1 MKNIASSKVNEL
13 DKLYIKA
20 GTNMPARFINQKKR
34 NEPRHFSVFYRNEQ
48 ACNENIHANRSD
60 FFKILLMTKGDG
72 EFDYGS
78 ECYLVKAPCLI
89 FVRPQEV
96 KACRETTTGQDGY
109 YCVFTQDFYATGSAL
124 LKEIKQFPFF
134 APGAHPVVP
143 LNEVQKT
150 TMLEIFKKLH
160 TEFNAEEDYNEAI
173 IHSYLR
179 ILFMES
185 LRIRGWQSPA
195 DPLSARFILTQKF
208 SNLLEEQFS
217 TAGADE
223 RRLTR
228 TPAQFAEILHV
239 HPNHLNAVVKQTT
252 GKTIREL
259 INERTLSE
267 AKILLKHTDK
277 QASEIAYELGF
288 LEAASFNRFFKKL
301 TGITPLLF
309 RNQTL

>member
-20 GTNMPARFINQKKR
+20 GTKMPARFIDQKKR
-34 NEPRHFSVFYRNEQ
+34 NEPRHFSVFHRDEQ

-72 EFDYGS
+72 EFDYGP
-78 ECYLVKAPCLI
+78 ECYPVKAPCLI
-89 FVRPQEV
+89 FVKPHEV
-96 KACRETTTGQDGY
+96 KACREITVEQDGY
-109 YCVFTQDFYATGSAL
+109 YCVFTQDFYATNSEL
-124 LKEIKQFPFF
+124 LKEIKRFPFF
-134 APGAHPVVP
+134 ASGAHPVVP
-143 LNEVQKT
+143 LSETQKT
-150 TMLEIFKKLH
+150 IMMEIFKKLH
-160 TEFNAEEDYNEAI
+160 TEFNAGDNYNEAI
-173 IHSYLR
+173 VHSYLR

-185 LRIRGWQSPA
+185 LRIRGLQAPA
-195 DPLSARFILTQKF
+195 DPLSARFMLTQKF
-208 SNLLEEQFS
+208 KNLLEEEFI
-217 TAGADE
+217 TAGTHKRKHA
-223 RRLTR
+223 R
-228 TPAQFAEILHV
+228 TPAQFAAILRV

>member
-20 GTNMPARFINQKKR
+20 GTKMPARFINQKKR
-34 NEPRHFSVFYRNEQ
+34 NEPRHFSVFNRNEQ
-48 ACNENIHANRSD
+48 VCNENIHANRSD

-72 EFDYGS
+72 EFDYGA
-78 ECYLVKAPCLI
+78 ECYPVKAPCLI

-96 KACRETTTGQDGY
+96 KACRETTVEQEGY
-109 YCVFTQDFYATGSAL
+109 YCVFTQDFYATSSAL
-124 LKEIKQFPFF
+124 LKEIEQFPFF
-134 APGAHPVVP
+134 VPGAHPVIP
-143 LNEVQKT
+143 LNEAQKT
-150 TMLEIFKKLH
+150 TMLEIFEKLH
-160 TEFNAEEDYNEAI
+160 TEFNTENYNEAI
-173 IHSYLR
+173 VHSYLR

-185 LRIRGWQSPA
+185 LRARGAEAPA
-195 DPLSARFILTQKF
+195 DPSSARFILTQKF
-208 SNLLEEQFS
+208 RNLLDAEFS
-217 TAGADE
+217 TAGTHE
-223 RRLTR
+223 RKPAR
-228 TPAQFAEILHV
+228 TPAQFAEILRV

-267 AKILLKHTDK
+267 AKILLKHTNK

-301 TGITPLLF
+301 TGITPLIF